1 MWNLKRFISLCV
13 FYAVQNK
20 LLLSFHFRQ
29 LLAARNRVKNGLTK
43 LLETNELVDK
53 MQIELTA
60 LEPELVKKSG
70 ATAVLMENLAVDQ
83 EKADAVSQPLSVYD
97 FHVNRQIICVQVM
110 PTFCFS

>member
-1 MWNLKRFISLCV
+1 M
-13 FYAVQNK
+13 
-20 LLLSFHFRQ
+20 LSDSCWLPVIVSHHAFRQ

-60 LEPELVKKSG
+60 LEPELVKKSE

-83 EKADAVSQPLSVYD
+83 EKADAVSQP
-97 FHVNRQIICVQVM
+97 HAIHNIIQSRGVI
-110 PTFCFS
+110 